1 MPRVVA
7 MALSKAV
14 KTAHLMAKRWEGAR
28 DSNLE
33 QLKGFVTAWK
43 KVSSSAG
50 ETASSSDAST
60 VRWMVCAM
68 VNCLECG

>member
-1 MPRVVA
+1 
-7 MALSKAV
+7 MA
-14 KTAHLMAKRWEGAR
+14 
-28 DSNLE
+28 SNLE
-33 QLKGFVTAWK
+33 QRKGFVTAWK